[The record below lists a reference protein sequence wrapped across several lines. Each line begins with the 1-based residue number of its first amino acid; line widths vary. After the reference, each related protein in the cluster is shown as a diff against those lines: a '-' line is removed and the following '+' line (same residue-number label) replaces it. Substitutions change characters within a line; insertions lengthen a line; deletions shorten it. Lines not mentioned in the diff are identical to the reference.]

1 MVNELLKKES
11 IPSTNLFLV
20 VGIGASAGGL
30 EAFKQLIKAIPV
42 DSGMAY
48 ILFQHLDPSPDSILC
63 ELLQKFTLIPVH
75 EITDKIHVEPD
86 NIYVVPPN
94 KLLTANDPD
103 AAPFIVK
110 LGTIGGYERQIEE
123 LRKIVIN
130 YDFDRGLVLLRRLKS
145 QIEGRFEHSS

>member
-1 MVNELLKKES
+1 MIALHTISKVLEDAVHKNDDPSSIVSSLNDEFTRVVDSIQTILKGNGTYVPASDAERV
-11 IPSTNLFLV
+11 IPS
-20 VGIGASAGGL
+20 
-30 EAFKQLIKAIPV
+30 
-42 DSGMAY
+42 
-48 ILFQHLDPSPDSILC
+48 
-63 ELLQKFTLIPVH
+63 LLQL
-75 EITDKIHVEPD
+75 E
-86 NIYVVPPN
+86 